1 MHFDPIS
8 KPDSSIF
15 FPVLRNRLIRVGT
28 VFLNL
33 LYPPRCPVCERIL
46 LPKEDLICGE
56 CQKALPYV
64 EEPFCMCCG
73 KPLLRH
79 EKELCA
85 DCETRGHIFSEGRA
99 VFLYEKGIRLSVN
112 RMKFLNRREYLP
124 FYARCLHRLLLEME
138 PYWQA
143 RCLVP
148 IPMHPKKRAARGYDQ
163 AVLLARSLARISGL
177 PVSEHLLIRTRL
189 TKSSKKLS
197 RSERRKNLR
206 GVFSIHPEAVIPESV
221 ILVDDIYTTGTTM
234 DEAAFTLK
242 MAGVNRIFFLTLCIG
257 LGSA

>member
-1 MHFDPIS
+1 MSSFDRV
-8 KPDSSIF
+8 F
-15 FPVLRNRLIRVGT
+15 AGERAGGAVGAGLTGTAAANR
-28 VFLNL
+28 
-33 LYPPRCPVCERIL
+33 
-46 LPKEDLICGE
+46 
-56 CQKALPYV
+56 
-64 EEPFCMCCG
+64 
-73 KPLLRH
+73 
-79 EKELCA
+79 
-85 DCETRGHIFSEGRA
+85 
-99 VFLYEKGIRLSVN
+99 
-112 RMKFLNRREYLP
+112 
-124 FYARCLHRLLLEME
+124 
-138 PYWQA
+138 
-143 RCLVP
+143 
-148 IPMHPKKRAARGYDQ
+148 
-163 AVLLARSLARISGL
+163 RISGL

>member
-15 FPVLRNRLIRVGT
+15 FPVLRPRLIRVGAE
-28 VFLNL
+28 FLNL

-73 KPLLRH
+73 KPLLHH

-138 PYWQA
+138 PY
-143 RCLVP
+143 
-148 IPMHPKKRAARGYDQ
+148 
-163 AVLLARSLARISGL
+163 
-177 PVSEHLLIRTRL
+177 
-189 TKSSKKLS
+189 
-197 RSERRKNLR
+197 
-206 GVFSIHPEAVIPESV
+206 
-221 ILVDDIYTTGTTM
+221 
-234 DEAAFTLK
+234 
-242 MAGVNRIFFLTLCIG
+242 
-257 LGSA
+257 